1 MDQATLKFDHY
12 APLLAVAKKQCET
25 KRRASMP
32 TFWPTVVTTYGE
44 VNKHT
49 IHLREW
55 LAMRYGQRL
64 QREGEFDDGVKISTK
79 TAIFRNNF
87 KTNIQVAVAR
97 GMAQMLL
104 QCGLTT
110 ATLRSNWY

>member
-1 MDQATLKFDHY
+1 
-12 APLLAVAKKQCET
+12 
-25 KRRASMP
+25 MP
-32 TFWPTVVTTYGE
+32 VFWPTVVTTYGE
-44 VNKHT
+44 VSKQT

-55 LAMRYGQRL
+55 LTMRYAQRL
-64 QREGEFDDGVKISTK
+64 QREGEFDDGFKVSTK

-87 KTNIQVAVAR
+87 RISIQVAVAR